1 MALFPA
7 LALAGHA
14 ESWNQIPAPD
24 SPSDRYGPAVIVL
37 DDGRVLRFGGED
49 YRGNLQNNIFGFF
62 GNLWEPLPTT
72 APPPARLGASLTQ
85 VSDHEVALYGGM
97 GESGL
102 LGDLWILDLETNGWR
117 GPAAG
122 KAPPARKFHV
132 AFFHEGT
139 LYIAGGVGE
148 DGKPRRDLW
157 GYDME
162 HNVWTRGPDAPQDF
176 WGAYATVRCG
186 PRCSAYVLGPV
197 ALAYDPVRRRWE
209 HLPAKGDVPPPKY
222 LAAFARRGDRV
233 HMFGG
238 LYTDGKAVYSTSCHF
253 SYDLSTR
260 TWTYHR
266 RVPPPFQGAGIWGAW
281 AYWYK
286 DVLWIEGGFLGWL
299 CAKLLVE
306 AILSGIHPLFMPDCF
321 PRNERVYQWRP

>member
-1 MALFPA
+1 MRFNWVFFVMALF
-7 LALAGHA
+7 LAFAFAGYT

-24 SPSDRYGPAVIVL
+24 SPSARYGPAVIVL

-62 GNLWEPLPTT
+62 GNLWELLPTT
-72 APPPARLGASLTQ
+72 TPPPARLGASLTQ

-102 LGDLWILDLETNGWR
+102 LGDLWILDLETNEWR
-117 GPAAG
+117 ELVAG

-132 AFFHEGT
+132 AFFHGGT

-176 WGAYATVRCG
+176 WGAYATMYCG
-186 PRCSAYVLGPV
+186 SLCSTYVLGPV
-197 ALAYDPVRRRWE
+197 SLVYNLANGVWRRLE
-209 HLPAKGDVPPPKY
+209 AKGQPPPPKY
-222 LAAFARRGDRV
+222 LAAFARRGDRIN
-233 HMFGG
+233 MFGG
-238 LYTDGKAVYSTSCHF
+238 LYTDGKRVYSTSCHF
-253 SYDLSTR
+253 SYDLSIR
-260 TWTYHR
+260 TWTYHH
-266 RVPPPFQGAGIWGAW
+266 RVPPALP
-281 AYWYK
+281 K
-286 DVLWIEGGFLGWL
+286 DRHLGSIGLLVRGLPMEGGISG
-299 CAKLLVE
+299 LVV
-306 AILSGIHPLFMPDCF
+306 
-321 PRNERVYQWRP
+321 R